1 MRLTTGK
8 KKGKYLFQTK
18 KDFIICLKLTINEY
32 IRCPTRTDNVY
43 CANNEQALL
52 AVFTAA
58 FFFAHVDY
66 NFIKL

>member
-8 KKGKYLFQTK
+8 KKGKCLFQTK

-32 IRCPTRTDNVY
+32 IRCPARTDNLY
-43 CANNEQALL
+43 FANNEQALI

-58 FFFAHVDY
+58 VFFAHVDH
-66 NFIKL
+66 NLIKL